1 MKMRRLQYFFAGF
14 LLVFSGC
21 QGSNDQNGQIGSV
34 PESQSQLPDV
44 GTTNPGNPTPSPATE
59 VLLFNGSG
67 VSTSDW
73 QTTEEIVKSQSLSY
87 RLVNSAQLNAMTLDE
102 MASFG
107 VMVVPGGS
115 GGTITSGLTPETR
128 LRVRKAVRERGLG
141 YVGFCAGAWVAV
153 GPEATTDKV
162 ASYGM
167 AIAAGAVLDLYLP
180 GGFEPV
186 AAIVEVF
193 FPDQSHRNLVWWGGP
208 ITPEW
213 QNGVIARYETGD
225 PAISQTWAGKGLVLV
240 SGPHPEAPEGWRA
253 TAGNDPDGLDYDIA
267 IDLIQAALTKTPLPA
282 F

>member
-1 MKMRRLQYFFAGF
+1 MKMRRLQYFFAG
-14 LLVFSGC
+14 LLLAFSGC
-21 QGSNDQNGQIGSV
+21 NYQKGETSSV
-34 PESQSQLPDV
+34 LEPHSQLPDV
-44 GTTNPGNPTPSPATE
+44 SATDPGNPTPSYSTA

-102 MASFG
+102 LASFG
-107 VMVVPGGS
+107 VMIVPGGS

-153 GPEATTDKV
+153 GPEAATDRV
-162 ASYGM
+162 ASYGI
-167 AIAAGAVLDLYLP
+167 AIAAGAILDLYLP
-180 GGFEPV
+180 GGVVPT
-186 AAIVEVF
+186 AAIVDVF
-193 FPDQSHRNLVWWGGP
+193 FPNQVHRNLVWWGGP